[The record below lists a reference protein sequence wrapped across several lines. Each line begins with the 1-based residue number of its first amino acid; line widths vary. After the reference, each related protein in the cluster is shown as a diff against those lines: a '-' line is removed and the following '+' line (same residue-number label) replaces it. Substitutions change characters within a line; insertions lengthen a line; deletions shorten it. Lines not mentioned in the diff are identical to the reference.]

1 MSGLSDVFGSTTNWL
16 IVSSVV
22 GVCLLFMLLV
32 RQVKHAR
39 GVSREIFNFF
49 KCQNSYYNL
58 ISAMWKYQKLKE

>member
-32 RQVKHAR
+32 RQVKHAECLMR
-39 GVSREIFNFF
+39 FSIFF
-49 KCQNSYYNL
+49 KVRIAIMISYQQRADFRN
-58 ISAMWKYQKLKE
+58 